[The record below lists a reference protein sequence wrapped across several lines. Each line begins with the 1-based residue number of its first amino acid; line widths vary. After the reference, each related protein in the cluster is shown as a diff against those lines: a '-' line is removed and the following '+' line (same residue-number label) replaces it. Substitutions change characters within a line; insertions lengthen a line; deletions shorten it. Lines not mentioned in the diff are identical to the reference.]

1 MGSFYSTR
9 WNWQGRACELASEA
23 CIAKLTE
30 PTRRVFDNIYVSN
43 KVTNLNKNKVTYNNN
58 TKSN

>member
-9 WNWQGRACELASEA
+9 WNWQGGACELASEA

-30 PTRRVFDNIYVSN
+30 PTRGVFDNIYVSN
-43 KVTNLNKNKVTYNNN
+43 KVTN
-58 TKSN
+58 